1 MAALADGITNC
12 TLEIDSAIVFNMIR
26 RQGALRW
33 KHVYLLRRI
42 WDILDP
48 NWHIKLVLKEQNMVA
63 DDLAKEVQHSQ
74 TRVEFFRLQDLPVKN
89 LETLVSR

>member
-26 RQGALRW
+26 RQGALQLE
-33 KHVYLLRRI
+33 HVYLLRRI

-48 NWHIKLVLKEQNMVA
+48 TWHIKLVFQEQNMVA
-63 DDLAKEVQHSQ
+63 EDLAKEVQHSQ
-74 TRVEFFRLQDLPVKN
+74 TRFSFLDFRIY
-89 LETLVSR
+89 R